1 MASAAWESNTSA
13 EAYLASGEVAIAR
26 GHARSTRLRARIE
39 RAVERLP
46 ILGPRRIVLPVLSIG
61 AAAALLALAGTAV
74 APLAAAALLLLAG
87 GLALGWSAGSE
98 LRSELERD
106 IEDRSHELWHALA
119 ELEVAQAETVRK
131 LSMAVEFRDEDT
143 GAHIERIG
151 RLSALL
157 AEQVRMDERFCSRI
171 LHAAPLHDV
180 GKVAIPDAVLLKPGP
195 LTQEE
200 RAIVEA
206 HAEEGYRL
214 LARSSSSILELAAT
228 IALSH
233 HERWDGSGYPRG
245 LAREEIPLEGR
256 IVAVTDVFD
265 ALTSDR
271 VYRKAYPLDQA
282 IALMREQR
290 GRHFDPYLL
299 DAFFEVIGATGA
311 DARARIRANPHA
323 LIAGLREVFGK
334 ALEQGDPELAEGT
347 IAQAIEDG
355 LQASSLHAELIAPAV
370 RRIYAL
376 RAAGDIDGE
385 GEQRAI
391 AIARRVLATLF
402 RLMISGV
409 RQDRERILVAGIEG
423 ERQTLE
429 LQMAHDQLAA
439 AGYRAALITD
449 LSPERLSVTLAGQA
463 PAAVLLAGSSEALA
477 PALVRLIKGIAEEH
491 PQLPVLVGGAAAAK
505 LGADAAGVITV
516 EPLERCLPAVESLL
530 GARTPVAA
538 ASR

>member
-1 MASAAWESNTSA
+1 MASAAWDSNASA
-13 EAYLASGEVAIAR
+13 EAYLTSGEVDLPRAHARPGLLPGRLERYARHLAIA
-26 GHARSTRLRARIE
+26 
-39 RAVERLP
+39 P
-46 ILGPRRIVLPVLSIG
+46 PRRLVLPLACIG
-61 AAAALLALAGTAV
+61 GAVALVALAGASA
-74 APLAAAALLLLAG
+74 APLAVGALLLLAG
-87 GLALGWSAGSE
+87 GVAIGRSAGSD
-98 LRSELERD
+98 LRLELERD

-157 AEQVRMDERFCSRI
+157 AEQVGMDERFCSRI

-195 LTQEE
+195 LSEEE

-214 LARSSSSILELAAT
+214 LSRSSSSILELAAS

-233 HERWDGSGYPRG
+233 HERWDGGGYPRG

-271 VYRKAYPLDQA
+271 VYRKAYPLEQA

-299 DAFFEVIGATGA
+299 DAFFEVIGTRT
-311 DARARIRANPHA
+311 DSRAQIRANPRA
-323 LIAGLREVFGK
+323 LIGGLLEVFSK
-334 ALEQGDPELAEGT
+334 ALD
-347 IAQAIEDG
+347 DG
-355 LQASSLHAELIAPAV
+355 LEAASLHAELIGPAI

-385 GEQRAI
+385 SEQRAL

-409 RQDRERILVAGIEG
+409 EQDRERVLVAGVEG

-439 AGYRAALITD
+439 AGFRAVLVTD
-449 LSPERLSVTLAGQA
+449 LSPERLSATLASQA

-477 PALVRLIKGIAEEH
+477 PTLTRLIRAIAEER
-491 PQLPVLVGGAAAAK
+491 PELPVLVGGAAARR
-505 LGADAAGVITV
+505 LGPEASGVTTV
-516 EPLERCLPAVESLL
+516 EPLERCLPAVQSLL
-530 GARTPVAA
+530 CARMPAGA

>member
-1 MASAAWESNTSA
+1 MASAAWDSNATA
-13 EAYLASGEVAIAR
+13 EAYLTSGEADLPRARAR
-26 GHARSTRLRARIE
+26 GRRLRG
-39 RAVERLP
+39 RL
-46 ILGPRRIVLPVLSIG
+46 RRSGELP
-61 AAAALLALAGTAV
+61 ALLAPRRLLLPLAGIGSACALVALAGSST
-74 APLAAAALLLLAG
+74 APLAAAALLLLASG
-87 GLALGWSAGSE
+87 AAFGWSGGSD
-98 LRSELERD
+98 LRLELERD

-157 AEQVRMDERFCSRI
+157 AEQVGMDERFCSRI

-195 LTQEE
+195 LSEEE

-214 LARSSSSILELAAT
+214 LSRSSSSILELAAS

-233 HERWDGSGYPRG
+233 HERWDGNGYPRG

-271 VYRKAYPLDQA
+271 VYRRAYPLEQA

-299 DAFFEVIGATGA
+299 DAFFEVIGTGT
-311 DARARIRANPHA
+311 DSRAHIRANPRA
-323 LIAGLREVFGK
+323 LIGGLLEVFSK
-334 ALEQGDPELAEGT
+334 ALEQGDPEPAEGA
-347 IAQAIEDG
+347 IAQAIDDG
-355 LQASSLHAELIAPAV
+355 LEAASLHAELIAPAI

-376 RAAGDIDGE
+376 RAAGDIDGD
-385 GEQRAI
+385 GEQRAC

-409 RQDRERILVAGIEG
+409 EQDRERILVAGVEG

-439 AGYRAALITD
+439 AGYRVALLTD
-449 LSPERLSVTLAGQA
+449 LSPERLSATLASQA

-477 PALVRLIKGIAEEH
+477 PALGRLIKGIGEAH
-491 PQLPVLVGGAAAAK
+491 PELPVLVGGAAARK
-505 LGADAAGVITV
+505 LGPDVSSVITV

-530 GARTPVAA
+530 HARTPSVL